1 MFVSNLIIR
10 TMSQTSQLQLI
21 GITPEAL
28 ADLIDTRLD
37 KRFKEVT
44 EHLQPKEPK
53 KYLSRNQLAE
63 MLGVDKST
71 IHNWR
76 KRKIIEA
83 VQIGGRVFFERESVE
98 EALVKLKN

>member
-1 MFVSNLIIR
+1 MV
-10 TMSQTSQLQLI
+10 QTAQQLQLI

-28 ADLIDTRLD
+28 ADLIDLRLD

-44 EHLQPKEPK
+44 AHLQPKEHK

-63 MLGVDKST
+63 MLDVDKST

-83 VQIGGRVFFERESVE
+83 VQIGGRVYFERDAIEKS
-98 EALVKLKN
+98 LIKLK

>member
-1 MFVSNLIIR
+1 MV
-10 TMSQTSQLQLI
+10 QTAQQLQLI
-21 GITPEAL
+21 SITPEFL
-28 ADLIDTRLD
+28 ADLIDSRLK

-44 EHLQPKEPK
+44 TNLQPKEPK

-63 MLGVDKST
+63 MLDVDKST

-83 VQIGGRVFFERESVE
+83 VQIGGRVYFERDAIEKS
-98 EALVKLKN
+98 LIKLKR